1 MTEAFNTIMSL
12 VLALLAS
19 VAVLSARVRDGIII
33 KGGLICIALGFLGAA
48 LVSLEQS
55 GAAALATAHA
65 LVHVGLLVIAVGY
78 LWRTYR
84 SRRSGTMRRVS
95 DWVDLA

>member
-1 MTEAFNTIMSL
+1 MIEAFNTIMSL

-48 LVSLEQS
+48 LPTVSEVVECS
-55 GAAALATAHA
+55 N
-65 LVHVGLLVIAVGY
+65 
-78 LWRTYR
+78 
-84 SRRSGTMRRVS
+84 
-95 DWVDLA
+95 